1 MKVGIV
7 GGGQLG
13 RMLGLA
19 GVPLGMQF
27 RFLEPAADCPASRL
41 GEIIRTP
48 YDDPEGLERFAQDLG
63 FATYEFENVPVQ
75 TARWLEERV
84 ALAPGA
90 RALEVAQDRIREKTT
105 LRDLGVP
112 VQAFA
117 SISSASEIAA
127 AVERVGFP
135 AVLKTRRMGY
145 DGKGQRVLR
154 GNGVGV
160 ASVQEAW
167 DALGRVPCI
176 LEAFVPFEA
185 EVSQVAVRARRAGGG
200 AHHAFWPLTQNEHRA
215 GILWKSEAPAP
226 CDGDGSLAAMA
237 RTHVQR
243 LMDELD
249 YVGVIAVEFFVAH
262 GALMANEIAPRV
274 HNSGHWTIEGA
285 ETSQFE
291 NHLRA
296 VTGLPLGSTDLRSA
310 SIMFNLVGKLPLS
323 SRVLAQSGAH
333 LHLYGKSARAGRKVG
348 HVTLTGQDPAAL
360 QQAAAALAAALPWDA
375 SGAEPLAPGALAQ
388 SPAHLR

>member
-145 DGKGQRVLR
+145 DGKGQRVVR
-154 GNGVGV
+154 GNGVGA

-226 CDGDGSLAAMA
+226 CDRDGSLAATA
-237 RTHVQR
+237 RAHVQR

-249 YVGVIAVEFFVAH
+249 YVGVIAVEFFVSH
-262 GALMANEIAPRV
+262 GALVANEIAPRV
-274 HNSGHWTIEGA
+274 HNSGHWTIDGA
-285 ETSQFE
+285 QTSQFE

-360 QQAAAALAAALPWDA
+360 QRSAAELAAALPWDA
-375 SGAEPLAPGALAQ
+375 SGAAPLAQDDRAQ
-388 SPAHLR
+388 SPVHPR

>member
-48 YDDPEGLERFAQDLG
+48 YDDPDGLERFAQDLG

-75 TARWLEERV
+75 TALWLEERV
-84 ALAPGA
+84 SLAPGS

-112 VQAFA
+112 VQTFA
-117 SISSASEIAA
+117 SIASASEIAA
-127 AVERVGFP
+127 AVERVGLP

-154 GNGVGV
+154 KGGDAA
-160 ASVQEAW
+160 ASVQAAW

-200 AHHAFWPLTQNEHRA
+200 AHHAFWPLTQNEHRN

-226 CDGDGSLAAMA
+226 CDHDGSLATAA
-237 RTHVQR
+237 RTHVAR

-249 YVGVIAVEFFVAH
+249 YVGVIAVEFFVVG
-262 GALMANEIAPRV
+262 GALVANEIAPRV
-274 HNSGHWTIEGA
+274 HNSGHWTIDGA

-296 VTGLPLGSTDLRSA
+296 VTGLPLGSTAARGA

-333 LHLYGKSARAGRKVG
+333 LHLYGKGARPGRKVG
-348 HVTLTGQDPAAL
+348 HVTLTGQDAAAL
-360 QQAAAALAAALPWDA
+360 QQPAAELAALLPWDA
-375 SGAEPLAPGALAQ
+375 
-388 SPAHLR
+388 

>member
-1 MKVGIV
+1 VKVGIV

-63 FATYEFENVPVQ
+63 FATYEFENVPVH
-75 TARWLEERV
+75 TAQWLEERV
-84 ALAPGA
+84 ALAPNS

-117 SISSASEIAA
+117 SIASASEIAA
-127 AVERVGFP
+127 AIERVGLP

-145 DGKGQRVLR
+145 DGKGQRVLQ
-154 GNGVGV
+154 GIGDAA

-176 LEAFVPFEA
+176 LEAFVPFVA

-200 AHHAFWPLTQNEHRA
+200 AHHAFWPLTQNEHRN
-215 GILWKSEAPAP
+215 GILWKSETPAP
-226 CDGDGSLAAMA
+226 CDPNGALAAAA
-237 RTHVQR
+237 RAHVER

-249 YVGVIAVEFFVAH
+249 YVGVIAVEFFVAN
-262 GALMANEIAPRV
+262 GTLVANEIAPRV
-274 HNSGHWTIEGA
+274 HNSGHWTIDGA

-296 VTGLPLGSTDLRSA
+296 VTGLPLGSTAARGTSVML
-310 SIMFNLVGKLPLS
+310 NLVGKLPLS

-348 HVTLTGQDPAAL
+348 HITLTGRDPDAL
-360 QQAAAALAAALPWDA
+360 KQSVAELAAVLPWDA
-375 SGAEPLAPGALAQ
+375 SDA
-388 SPAHLR
+388 SPPVRDARARS

>member
-1 MKVGIV
+1 
-7 GGGQLG
+7 
-13 RMLGLA
+13 MLGLA

-27 RFLEPAADCPASRL
+27 RYLEPAADCPASRL

-48 YDDPEGLERFAQDLG
+48 YDDPDGLERFAQDLG

-75 TARWLEERV
+75 TALWLEERV
-84 ALAPGA
+84 SLAPGS
-90 RALEVAQDRIREKTT
+90 RALEVAQDRVREKTT

-117 SISSASEIAA
+117 SIASANEIAA
-127 AVERVGFP
+127 AVERVGLP

-154 GNGVGV
+154 KDGDAA
-160 ASVQEAW
+160 ASVQAAW

-200 AHHAFWPLTQNEHRA
+200 AHHAFWPLTQNEHRN

-226 CDGDGSLAAMA
+226 CDHDGSLATAA
-237 RTHVQR
+237 RAHVAR

-249 YVGVIAVEFFVAH
+249 YVGVIAVEFFVV
-262 GALMANEIAPRV
+262 GGTLLANEIAPRV
-274 HNSGHWTIEGA
+274 HNSGHWTIDGA

-296 VTGLPLGSTDLRSA
+296 VTGLPLGSTAARGS

-323 SRVLAQSGAH
+323 SRVLAQQGAH
-333 LHLYGKSARAGRKVG
+333 LHLYGKGARPGRKVG
-348 HVTLTGQDPAAL
+348 HVTLTGQDAAAL
-360 QQAAAALAAALPWDA
+360 RQSAAELAAALPWEAEDA
-375 SGAEPLAPGALAQ
+375 SPRARD
-388 SPAHLR
+388 AHERSTAHRH

>member
-1 MKVGIV
+1 
-7 GGGQLG
+7 
-13 RMLGLA
+13 MLGLA

-226 CDGDGSLAAMA
+226 CDRDGSLASSA

-262 GALMANEIAPRV
+262 GALVANEIAPRV
-274 HNSGHWTIEGA
+274 HNSGHWTIDGA

-310 SIMFNLVGKLPLS
+310 CIMFNLVGKLPLS

-375 SGAEPLAPGALAQ
+375 SGAEPLAPDALAQ

>member
-19 GVPLGMQF
+19 GVPLGMHF
-27 RFLEPAADCPASRL
+27 RFLEPSLDCPASRL
-41 GEIIRTP
+41 GEIIRAP
-48 YDDPEGLERFAQDLG
+48 YDDPDGLERFAQDLG
-63 FATYEFENVPVQ
+63 FATYEFENVPAQ
-75 TARWLEERV
+75 TAGWLEERV
-84 ALAPGA
+84 ALAPGS

-105 LRDLGVP
+105 LRDLDIP

-117 SISSASEIAA
+117 SIGSAGDVPAA
-127 AVERVGFP
+127 IERVGLP

-154 GNGVGV
+154 PSTNAAACVM
-160 ASVQEAW
+160 EAW
-167 DALGRVPCI
+167 DGLGRVPCI
-176 LEAFVPFEA
+176 LEAFVPFDA
-185 EVSQVAVRARRAGGG
+185 EVSQVAVRTRRAGGG
-200 AHHAFWPLTQNEHRA
+200 ANHAFWPLTQNEHRN
-215 GILWKSEAPAP
+215 GILWKSQAPAP
-226 CDGDGSLAAMA
+226 CDQNGSLAAAA
-237 RTHVQR
+237 RAHVAR

-249 YVGVIAVEFFVAH
+249 YVGVIAVEFFVA
-262 GALMANEIAPRV
+262 GGLLVANEIAPRV
-274 HNSGHWTIEGA
+274 HNYGHWTIDGA

-296 VTGLPLGSTDLRSA
+296 VTGLPLGSTTARGA

-348 HVTLTGQDPAAL
+348 HVTLTGQDPVAL
-360 QQAAAALAAALPWDA
+360 QRAAAELALALPWDA
-375 SGAEPLAPGALAQ
+375 
-388 SPAHLR
+388 

>member
-1 MKVGIV
+1 
-7 GGGQLG
+7 
-13 RMLGLA
+13 MLGLA

-127 AVERVGFP
+127 AVERVGLP

-274 HNSGHWTIEGA
+274 HNSGHWTIDGA

-310 SIMFNLVGKLPLS
+310 CIMFNLVGKLPLS

-375 SGAEPLAPGALAQ
+375 SGAEPLAPDALAQ